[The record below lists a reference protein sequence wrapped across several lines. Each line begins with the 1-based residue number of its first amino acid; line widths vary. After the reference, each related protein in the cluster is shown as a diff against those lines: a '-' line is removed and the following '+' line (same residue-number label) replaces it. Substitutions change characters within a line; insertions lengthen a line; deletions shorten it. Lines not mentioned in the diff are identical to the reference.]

1 MALVESVVGSVKLHR
16 SAAVLLDELRHLV
29 GSGQFS
35 GNWTFL
41 CLCLHR
47 MSPLETRFFPVNCLT
62 KPFQKN
68 LLSPNAS
75 ETKSEYRNPNKPRKI
90 LARVTVFIALPFAEQ
105 ETLLRKLRLHMPS
118 FVPQANHRLGQAV
131 MFIGQHAQARRAQ
144 QQVSAAGGFEPKPA
158 SAEHAQKMAAGK
170 NQNVSVHSAQAAH
183 HPVGPRANLIRRLSS
198 RATVAK
204 YLPTG
209 TLGKDLSRATAFIF
223 TVVPFEQVTIDFR
236 HGSETGQFAGPRR
249 ALQRTGEHLG
259 ESQSFQ
265 PLSKTPGVA
274 LAAFRER

>member
-16 SAAVLLDELRHLV
+16 PAAVLLDELRHLV

-75 ETKSEYRNPNKPRKI
+75 ETKSEYRNPKKPKKL
-90 LARVTVFIALPFAEQ
+90 LAGVTFLIALPLGE
-105 ETLLRKLRLHMPS
+105 EEPLLRKLRLHMPS
-118 FVPQANHRLGQAV
+118 FVPQANHRLGQVV

-144 QQVSAAGGFEPKPA
+144 QQISAARRFEPEPA

-170 NQNVSVHSAQAAH
+170 NQNVPVDGAQAAH
-183 HPVGPRANLIRRLSS
+183 HPVGPRAYLIRRFS
-198 RATVAK
+198 AGTTVAEQ
-204 YLPTG
+204 LPTG
-209 TLGKDLSRATAFIF
+209 TLRKDLSRATTFIF
-223 TVVPFEQVTIDFR
+223 TVVPFEQVAIDFCS
-236 HGSETGQFAGPRR
+236 GAEAG
-249 ALQRTGEHLG
+249 
-259 ESQSFQ
+259 
-265 PLSKTPGVA
+265 
-274 LAAFRER
+274 